1 MSQAYEELLA
11 VQALDT
17 AADQMRHRRAHLP
30 ERAELK
36 DRQKELA
43 ALEERATARQA
54 ERDSIARVEKRL
66 EDEIALVRDKAAQFD
81 KRLYAGTSSSP
92 KELQAIQDE
101 IAALG
106 RRQRVLEDE
115 ELEAMEQAEPLDAE
129 LVAIAAERVALD
141 GRCTELIAAIAE
153 AETAIDAELEHNASE
168 RATAI
173 APIAEGIVATYEQL
187 RTRMGGVAVARLNG
201 NRCEGCHLTLSAVEV
216 DEIRHSAPDAEV
228 ACSECGRLLVR

>member
-1 MSQAYEELLA
+1 MSQTYEELLA

-30 ERAELK
+30 ERTELR

-43 ALEERATARQA
+43 TLEARATARQA
-54 ERDSIARVEKRL
+54 DRDSIARVEKRL

-81 KRLYAGTSSSP
+81 RSLYAGTTNSP

-106 RRQRVLEDE
+106 RRQRVLEDD

-141 GRCTELIAAIAE
+141 RRCTELIAAIAE
-153 AETAIDAELEHNASE
+153 AETAIDAELEHNASG
-168 RATAI
+168 RAKAI
-173 APIAEGIVATYEQL
+173 DPIAEGIVATYEQL

-216 DEIRHSAPDAEV
+216 DQIRHSSPDAEV
-228 ACSECGRLLVR
+228 TCSECGRLLVR